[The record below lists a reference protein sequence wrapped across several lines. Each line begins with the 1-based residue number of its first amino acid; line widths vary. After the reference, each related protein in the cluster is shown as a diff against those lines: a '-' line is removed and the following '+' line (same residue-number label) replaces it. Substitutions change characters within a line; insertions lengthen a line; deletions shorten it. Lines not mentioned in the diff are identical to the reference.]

1 MYDHLNVR
9 VPIDVSLLVVSPPR
23 LRLIA
28 LSVLEGFILYHSS
41 SDSRTAA
48 FRGRTSRPHTSM
60 VVLLWGMGICY
71 WWLDWEDRFA
81 GSPYIIRSILFYYSH
96 LARKSYRNIQLNYVS
111 PESKGNTLR
120 QGRSSESERSGRAGR
135 KKNDLQGEEDV

>member
-1 MYDHLNVR
+1 
-9 VPIDVSLLVVSPPR
+9 
-23 LRLIA
+23 
-28 LSVLEGFILYHSS
+28 
-41 SDSRTAA
+41 
-48 FRGRTSRPHTSM
+48 
-60 VVLLWGMGICY
+60 
-71 WWLDWEDRFA
+71 
-81 GSPYIIRSILFYYSH
+81 